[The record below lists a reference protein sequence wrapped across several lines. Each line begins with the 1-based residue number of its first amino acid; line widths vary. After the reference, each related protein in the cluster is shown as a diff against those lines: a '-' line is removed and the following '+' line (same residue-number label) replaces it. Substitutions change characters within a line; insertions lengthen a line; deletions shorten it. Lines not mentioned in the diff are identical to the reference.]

1 MAGVGSK
8 ELVVIGMK
16 VSLQYFAQLRDLGG
30 PEVIELPEGS
40 TVGTLLQKAFELQPK
55 LKAWDR
61 QIRVAVGT
69 DWVSRDHVIML
80 EEIISLMP
88 PVQGG

>member
-1 MAGVGSK
+1 MIS
-8 ELVVIGMK
+8 GMK

-30 PEVIELPEGS
+30 PEVIELREGS
-40 TVGTLLQKAFELQPK
+40 TVGTLLQKVFELQPK

-61 QIRVAVGT
+61 QIRVAAGT
-69 DWVSRDHVIML
+69 DWVSRDHVIAPG
-80 EEIISLMP
+80 EIISLMP

>member
-1 MAGVGSK
+1 
-8 ELVVIGMK
+8 MK
-16 VSLQYFAQLRDLGG
+16 VSIQYFAQLRGLDG

-40 TVGTLLQKAFELQPK
+40 TVGTLLQKVFELQPK

-61 QIRVAVGT
+61 QIRVAAGT
-69 DWVSRDHVIML
+69 DWVSREHVVAPG
-80 EEIISLMP
+80 EIISLMP

>member
-1 MAGVGSK
+1 
-8 ELVVIGMK
+8 MK

-40 TVGTLLQKAFELQPK
+40 TVGTLLQKVFELQPT

-61 QIRVAVGT
+61 QIRVAAET
-69 DWVSRDHVIML
+69 EWVSREHVIVPGEL
-80 EEIISLMP
+80 VSLMP